1 MAVEWRV
8 QLDYSRQRTH
18 AAHVG
23 PTFLSASFHTSPKRQ
38 RGSRILCNPRWR
50 FGLVSSGFTLIELLV
65 VIAVIVILI
74 ALLLPAIGM
83 ARATTRQKQCASN
96 QVQVWHAWKPAIQS
110 QLDAVQVNGGH
121 ADGSWFFGGSSMDGR
136 DGSWN
141 SIGGRHFCTVF
152 ALLCY
157 ENNFRRLYLGN

>member
-1 MAVEWRV
+1 MRCAG
-8 QLDYSRQRTH
+8 SRSQANR
-18 AAHVG
+18 
-23 PTFLSASFHTSPKRQ
+23 KRQ
-38 RGSRILCNPRWR
+38 RAGARHRSPGLRFRLVSDPRLRYELVSRDP
-50 FGLVSSGFTLIELLV
+50 SSGFTLIELLV